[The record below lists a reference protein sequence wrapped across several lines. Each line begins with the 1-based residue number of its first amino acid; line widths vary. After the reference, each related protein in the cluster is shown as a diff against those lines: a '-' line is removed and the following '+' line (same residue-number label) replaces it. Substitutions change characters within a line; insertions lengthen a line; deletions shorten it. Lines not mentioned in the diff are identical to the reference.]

1 LKEVAMITLVPLC
14 TMALMLGKAIDALF
28 IPGRESVAFIT
39 PVLETG
45 DPRYQ
50 WLNLVQ
56 AVGKGIMSADLSR
69 VDYEV
74 YELQ

>member
-1 LKEVAMITLVPLC
+1 
-14 TMALMLGKAIDALF
+14 MAADIISA
-28 IPGRESVAFIT
+28 PGGRCSSPAGNQSPSSA
-39 PVLETG
+39 PVFETG
-45 DPRYQ
+45 DPRYR

-69 VDYEV
+69 IDYEV